1 MLPLSA
7 LGGATPLALTG
18 AVLSSAITAA
28 AVGLG
33 LVAAIACLLPSRR
46 TSPVWL
52 TALALVVSAGS
63 GLWFGSDASLP
74 FHAPQPPTDRVLEHP
89 SEGYVTSNDCRACHP
104 GQYATWHESYHS
116 TMTQV
121 VEPGTVQATFE
132 GDLRVRGRDYRLER
146 RGDEYYGSFPV
157 DSPGGESSESK
168 TVRLT
173 QVTGSHHMQVFWYSF
188 GDQRGLGMF
197 PLYFHLEEQRWIPW
211 SSVFL
216 MRPEFHAKED
226 VGRWNTHCVKC
237 HTTDA
242 RSRML
247 EMTPAATAAAETE
260 VGEYGI
266 SCEACHGPGDV
277 HAGLN
282 RNPLRRYLHH
292 FSDSADDSIVHPT
305 RLDAETSA
313 HVCAQCHSVH
323 ALLPKQFERAQEF
336 GNPYRPGDDLEASQ
350 IIYGGR
356 RKRGT
361 EEMAR
366 SQPDFVRNHFWS
378 DGMVRVGGR
387 EFNGLQRSPCYTHGD
402 PERGVMTCSSCHSA
416 HRFTGDGERPA
427 QTTEEWADDQL
438 GPDMRSNQSCLQCHG
453 ELTDDAAL
461 THHTRHSPT
470 SSGSSCT
477 NCHMPHTTWGLMKA
491 TRSHEISSPSVQVQ
505 LDTGRPNACSMCHL
519 DRSLGWVN
527 NALVEGF
534 GASPVAMGAD
544 DRDLPVAVVAALRG
558 DAGQRALVAWAMGW
572 EPALQA
578 SGSGWMERL
587 LATLMIDTYDVVR
600 FNAMRALRLQPGY
613 ESMDPDFLAD
623 EGELERVRD
632 EILER
637 WRAQGSGVQIPD
649 DLHDRLLQE
658 RDLTPLYLSE

>member
-1 MLPLSA
+1 MLALIA
-7 LGGATPLALTG
+7 LGEATATGLAGTSFAGGALAAT
-18 AVLSSAITAA
+18 
-28 AVGLG
+28 VGLG
-33 LVAAIACLLPSRR
+33 LVAALACLLPSGLGLTWR
-46 TSPVWL
+46 TVV
-52 TALALVVSAGS
+52 LAVAVSVGS
-63 GLWFGSDASLP
+63 GIWFGGDPSLP
-74 FHAPQPPTDRVLEHP
+74 FHAPPTPTDRVLETP
-89 SEGYVTSNDCRACHP
+89 SEGYLTSNDCRACHP

-121 VEPGTVQATFE
+121 VEPDTVQATFE
-132 GDLRVRGRDYRLER
+132 GDLHVRGRDYRLER
-146 RGDEYYGSFPV
+146 RGDDYFGSFPL
-157 DSPGGESSESK
+157 DSADRQSSQMK

-216 MRPEFHAKED
+216 MRPDFHAKED
-226 VGRWNTHCVKC
+226 VGRWNAHCVKC

-282 RNPLRRYLHH
+282 RNPLRRYQQHLT
-292 FSDSADDSIVHPT
+292 DTADESIVLPT
-305 RLDAETSA
+305 RLDAKASA

-323 ALLPKQFERAQEF
+323 ALVPKQFEDAQEH
-336 GNPYRPGDDLEASQ
+336 GNPYRPGGDLEASQ
-350 IIYGGR
+350 IVYGGR

-366 SQPDFVRNHFWS
+366 SKPGFVRNHFWP
-378 DGMVRVGGR
+378 DGMIRVGGR
-387 EFNGLQRSPCYTHGD
+387 EFNGLQRSPCYAHGD
-402 PERGVMTCSSCHSA
+402 PERGIMTCSSCHSA
-416 HRFTGDGERPA
+416 HRFTGDGERAA
-427 QTTEEWADDQL
+427 QPIDEWTDDQL
-438 GPDMRSNQSCLQCHG
+438 GPGMRSNASCLQCHG
-453 ELTDDAAL
+453 ELSGDVAL
-461 THHTRHSPT
+461 ASHTRHAVD

-477 NCHMPHTTWGLMKA
+477 NCHMPHTSWGLMKA

-527 NALVEGF
+527 DALVEGY
-534 GASPVAMGAD
+534 GAAPVAMEAD
-544 DRDLPVAVVAALRG
+544 DQDLPVAVVAALRG
-558 DAGQRALVAWAMGW
+558 DAGQRGIVAWAMGW
-572 EPALQA
+572 EPALEA

-587 LATLMIDTYDVVR
+587 LATLMLDTYDAVR

-613 ESMDPDFLAD
+613 ESMDVDFLAD
-623 EGELERVRD
+623 EADRERIRD
-632 EILER
+632 QILER
-637 WRAQGSGVQIPD
+637 WRAHGSGVDIPD
-649 DLHDRLLQE
+649 ALHNRLLQE
-658 RDLTPLYLSE
+658 RDLTPVYLSE